1 MLPPPPK
8 RPKPDAFYL
17 EHVPAFWQALIDGAG
32 LPPLRV
38 TVQVEITRDQRESLT
53 YVVTLDDGVVRSR
66 AGETEVATI
75 TLSFDMEA
83 YRTATR
89 DLWPRAARRLEATAD
104 RTRQRLGDIFTDVDT
119 NAWLA
124 TLLELPGELELEHTD
139 DAGDTSLTRVAV
151 GTGPGAR
158 ARVVSSDAD
167 ASLLLEGKSSLLQL
181 LKSRATIEGDSGWVL
196 RLVTRLQPT
205 RPA

>member
-32 LPPLRV
+32 LPSLRI
-38 TVQVEITRDQRESLT
+38 TVQVDITRDQHEPLH
-53 YVVTLDDGVVRSR
+53 YLITLDDGAITSR
-66 AGETEVATI
+66 VGETETPTVTI
-75 TLSFDMEA
+75 VFDMEA
-83 YRTATR
+83 FRTATR
-89 DLWPRAARRLEATAD
+89 DLWPRTARRLEATAEK
-104 RTRQRLGDIFTDVDT
+104 TRQRLRDSFAGIDAD
-119 NAWLA
+119 AWLA

-139 DAGDTSLTRVAV
+139 DAGDTSLTRVTIGA
-151 GTGPGAR
+151 GPGAR

-167 ASLLLEGKSSLLQL
+167 ATLLLEGKSSLVQL
-181 LKSRATIEGDSGWVL
+181 LKSRATIKGDSGWVL
-196 RLVTRLQPT
+196 RLVARLQPT